1 MIGWQSVIQER
12 DSAAP
17 TPEDTGTAAPGEMA
31 RPVKC
36 PAGRRSNP
44 RLPRSPVSAGTA
56 EAQRGGKCDGA
67 NGDRPI
73 SDRQHVRAPAVGVAA
88 GGRCIK
94 LQPLSAQG
102 GGLAPRSDSSPT
114 RWPEKFVGACSFLRR
129 GRTHLRPGGRR
140 SLSGR
145 ARLQRPSSSGAV
157 AAVGLRVCVRGRR
170 FSAMVTVIFRVLCP

>member
-1 MIGWQSVIQER
+1 MSSEEGVFGVIGWQSVIQER

-114 RWPEKFVGACSFLRR
+114 RWPEKFVGTCSF
-129 GRTHLRPGGRR
+129 G
-140 SLSGR
+140 
-145 ARLQRPSSSGAV
+145 
-157 AAVGLRVCVRGRR
+157 AAVGLIPDPVAGEACRGALVC
-170 FSAMVTVIFRVLCP
+170 SA